1 MTMHKHLSTLLA
13 HARDLRRDS
22 TDAEHRLWKRLRGR
36 RLLGYKSR
44 RQVPIGPYI
53 VDFVCKERRVVVEV
67 DGSQH
72 QEQRDYDQ
80 RRTAFLNSQG
90 YQVLRYWNNEVL
102 QQGEAVLASIAQ
114 VLQPPQRR

>member
-1 MTMHKHLSTLLA
+1 MHKIHPTLLA
-13 HARDLRRDS
+13 NARTLRRES
-22 TDAEHRLWKRLRGR
+22 TDAEHWLWQHLRGR
-36 RLLGYKSR
+36 RLLGYKFR
-44 RQVPIGPYI
+44 RQAPIGPYI
-53 VDFVCKERRVVVEV
+53 ADFVCKERRVVVEV

-114 VLQPPQRR
+114 VLQQPQRR